1 MGQFAAGLKT
11 FLGRSADKKMQPPPG
26 LVAWLDTPL
35 PYPVSIGLAM
45 QHLSVQSVYFVLPA
59 TAAAAVSADP
69 AEITRFLCLSILAT
83 ALWQALQLIT
93 RGPIGSGYPIPGIHH
108 PALLSAYVM
117 TGHSGAGFRGIA
129 AMVFLTG
136 IGAVGL
142 AFVTRRLRVVL
153 PNEVAGV
160 VVILIG
166 VALLTVATAQLG
178 LQPGGTPP
186 HPGALLTMFG
196 SLGVM
201 IGLALSRSR
210 AAPFAV
216 LIGSVAGV
224 ALAIALGQA
233 PPNAAEVLAARPWL
247 ALPQPWTPDF
257 AAVRA
262 GPLLAYLLALV
273 AIIATSAGNMVVIQ
287 RACDATWTRPD
298 GPPIRRGLLANGVG
312 IAAAGLLGG
321 ACPGPA
327 TAAVGLSIATGT
339 LARRIVWYGVPLLVI
354 VALCPKFVA
363 LFVLTPAPVKAA
375 MLFYVAGFIMA
386 QACQLATVRL
396 LDTRRTLIIA
406 FGLSS
411 GLTVAVAPQ
420 IFIQVLPAIASPLSF
435 GAVMAFLANICT
447 VPLVSRRAE
456 LDLPMDA
463 RAGRTASDWLEQL
476 GGNWG
481 LKPQTARAAERAVS
495 ELAELL
501 LERGTTAV
509 AVSARRSEDRVEIAL
524 QWQGEALPERAA
536 TVQAED
542 LLGPIEAQER
552 FAVWMATR
560 EAHSFTQ
567 RSTPRGAEA
576 RLIFED

>member
-1 MGQFAAGLKT
+1 MVAFGSGLKH
-11 FLGRSADKKMQPPPG
+11 FLGRSADKTMQQPPG

-35 PYPVSIGLAM
+35 PYPLAIGLAI
-45 QHLSVQSVYFVLPA
+45 QHVAVQSVYFVLPA
-59 TAAAAVSADP
+59 AAAATVTGDP
-69 AEITRFLCLSILAT
+69 GEITRFLCLSILAV

-93 RGPIGSGYPIPGIHH
+93 RGPIGSGYPIPATHTA
-108 PALLSAYVM
+108 ALLGAYAM
-117 TGHSGAGFRGIA
+117 TGHGGGGFGGIG

-136 IGAVGL
+136 IGAIGL
-142 AFVTRRLRVVL
+142 VFLMRRLRVLL

-166 VALLTVATAQLG
+166 VALVVLATAQLG
-178 LQPGGTPP
+178 LQPGGTAP
-186 HPGALLTMFG
+186 HTDALLAMFG
-196 SLGVM
+196 TLGV
-201 IGLALSRSR
+201 IIALALSGTR

-216 LIGSVAGV
+216 LAGSAAGV
-224 ALAIALGQA
+224 VLAIALGQA
-233 PPNAAEVLAARPWL
+233 PANAGEVLAARPWL

-257 AAVRA
+257 DAVQA

-273 AIIATSAGNMVVIQ
+273 ALVATAAGNTVVIQ
-287 RACDATWTRPD
+287 RACDASWTRPD
-298 GPPIRRGLLANGVG
+298 GAPIRRGLLANGIG

-339 LARRIVWYGVPLLVI
+339 LARRIVWCGVPLLVI

-386 QACQLATVRL
+386 QGCQLATVRL

-420 IFIQVLPAIASPLSF
+420 IFVQALPAIASPLSF
-435 GAVMAFLANICT
+435 GAVMAFLANLVT
-447 VPLVSRRAE
+447 LPLVSRKAE
-456 LDLPMDA
+456 LELAMDA
-463 RAGRTASDWLEQL
+463 RAGRTASDWLERL
-476 GGNWG
+476 GGTWG

-501 LERGTTAV
+501 LERGTATV
-509 AVSARRSEDRVEIAL
+509 ALSAWRAEDRVEIGL
-524 QWQGEALPERAA
+524 KWQGEALPERSA
-536 TVQAED
+536 TVRAED
-542 LLGPIEAQER
+542 VLGPLEAQER

-560 EAHSFTQ
+560 EAQSFTQ
-567 RSTPRGAEA
+567 RSSPRGAEA